1 MKPYSVDLRERIV
14 QTLKDNKTLT
24 APDVAELFKVGVA
37 TVYRYLQLDRD
48 LHNLN
53 PLKSTGR
60 TRLVSREDEARL
72 IEQVNT
78 NNDLTLEE
86 HCQLWEENMSQKI
99 SVTCMFESLERARIT
114 LKKSQ
119 FNLVNVMKQTVSIG
133 Y

>member
-48 LHNLN
+48 LHDLT

-60 TRLVSREDEARL
+60 TRLICREHEAHL
-72 IEQVNT
+72 LEQINA
-78 NNDLTLEE
+78 NNDLTLKE
-86 HCQLWEENMSQKI
+86 HCELWEKNMDQKI
-99 SVTCMFESLERARIT
+99 SIACMFKSLERARIT

-119 FNLVNVMKQTVSIG
+119 SNPVSEIQ
-133 Y
+133 

>member
-14 QTLKDNKTLT
+14 QTLKDDKTLT
-24 APDVAELFKVGVA
+24 APEVAKLFRVGVA

-48 LHNLN
+48 LHNLT

-60 TRLVSREDEARL
+60 TRLIPREDEARL
-72 IEQVNT
+72 LEQVNA

-86 HCQLWEENMSQKI
+86 HCQLWEKNMNQKT

-119 FNLVNVMKQTVSIG
+119 LNPMNAIKQID
-133 Y
+133 